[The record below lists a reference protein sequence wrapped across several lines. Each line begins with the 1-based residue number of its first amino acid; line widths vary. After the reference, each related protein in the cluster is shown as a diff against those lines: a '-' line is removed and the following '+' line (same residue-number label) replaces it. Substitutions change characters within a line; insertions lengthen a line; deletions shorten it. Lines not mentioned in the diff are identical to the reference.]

1 MRTLGGLLIAVLAGS
16 LVSGPSA
23 LAALTSG
30 VLDGISAD
38 ARPNAQLP
46 LSLGFIDDSGTPRT
60 LGDTLGHRPAV
71 LIFVDYTCRTLCG
84 PMLEFAAAGLERSGL
99 KPGIDYHLLA
109 IGLDPKDGPTQARAM
124 RSSHISPTSAV
135 AAATIMLIGNATT
148 VHTISEAA
156 GYHDAYDPEHDQF
169 AHPAAAYVV
178 TPEGRVAR
186 VLSGLGLDGNDLR
199 LALVD
204 AGEGRIGS
212 FADHLRLLCYG
223 FDPAQG
229 IYTSSIERWLMA
241 AAIATVIMLTSW
253 LVRMIRISR
262 RTVS

>member
-1 MRTLGGLLIAVLAGS
+1 MRTLGGLLVAVLAGS
-16 LVSGPSA
+16 LASAPPA

-30 VLDGISAD
+30 VLDGISVD

-46 LSLGFIDDSGTPRT
+46 LSLGFIDDDGRPRT
-60 LGDTLGHRPAV
+60 LGDALARRPAV

-84 PMLEFAAAGLERSGL
+84 PILEFAAAGLARSGL
-99 KPGIDYHLLA
+99 KPGADYHLIV

-124 RSSHISPTSAV
+124 RASHMSATSAV
-135 AAATIMLIGNATT
+135 AAATILFLGNAAV

-156 GYHDAYDPEHDQF
+156 GYHVAYDPEHDQF

-178 TPEGRVAR
+178 TPEGRIAR
-186 VLSGLGLDGNDLR
+186 VLSALGLDGNDLR

-229 IYTSSIERWLMA
+229 IYTSSIERWLMVA
-241 AAIATVIMLTSW
+241 ALATVIMLTGW
-253 LVRMIRISR
+253 LVLMVRISR